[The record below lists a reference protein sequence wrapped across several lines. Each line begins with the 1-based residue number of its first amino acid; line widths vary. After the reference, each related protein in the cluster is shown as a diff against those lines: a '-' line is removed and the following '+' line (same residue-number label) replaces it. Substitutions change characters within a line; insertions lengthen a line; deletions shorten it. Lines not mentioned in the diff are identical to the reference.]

1 MGGGRGD
8 GKNGCRDKLQIEVGR
23 SGVRSTCRG
32 AQVEVFSELS
42 PGLGA

>member
-8 GKNGCRDKLQIEVGR
+8 ACRDKLQIEVGR
-23 SGVRSTCRG
+23 SGVRSPCRG
-32 AQVEVFSELS
+32 AQVEVFSELN